1 MVRNT
6 VTRILSVSCHV
17 QKIQHS
23 NRLSLINFY
32 RELKIE
38 HLIVSLIASLCQF
51 VGLAHM
57 AGWAAEKCIEL
68 WCNAF
73 NIQFQIFQD
82 FFMKGIWWKVFLPPP
97 FPPLSINLILSASL
111 SVPPFLH
118 PLPSLREALSLPL
131 VSPPPP
137 SPSTFPLFLPP
148 SLPPLLPSPPLPP
161 SLPPSLPT
169 YLPTYLPPS
178 LPSLPKS

>member
-1 MVRNT
+1 M
-6 VTRILSVSCHV
+6 SCHV

-57 AGWAAEKCIEL
+57 AGWAAEKCIDSEL

-73 NIQFQIFQD
+73 DIQFQIFQD
-82 FFMKGIWWKVFLPPP
+82 FFFYERNMMK
-97 FPPLSINLILSASL
+97 SL
-111 SVPPFLH
+111 SPPTLS
-118 PLPSLREALSLPL
+118 PSLHQPDPVSLSLC
-131 VSPPPP
+131 
-137 SPSTFPLFLPP
+137 
-148 SLPPLLPSPPLPP
+148 P
-161 SLPPSLPT
+161 SLPPS
-169 YLPTYLPPS
+169 PS
-178 LPSLPKS
+178 LSQ